1 MVYITG
7 KDVDVFITTE
17 DTDGPAFVFSLSG
30 AAAALSLSATDPDIV
45 LNPAKRLFASN
56 LSGSLASTASGQIDL
71 TGVDLSIGAT
81 DEDITY
87 IGFRQVTK
95 AEIKKETT
103 VALTRKKQ
111 DTLWDLVFNTA
122 RFGISG
128 ASAGAL
134 AAFPGLEEPTVNHG
148 YRIHVQLKDGTEAI
162 AVPNAYITGHTVSVS
177 VDGTADETLEFMSYI
192 TPKFANSSSANT
204 AATSG
209 SQL

>member
-1 MVYITG
+1 MVYLTG

-17 DTDGPAFVFSLSG
+17 NTE
-30 AAAALSLSATDPDIV
+30 AAAWVYTAAASSSALGLADVDPNV
-45 LNPAKRLFASN
+45 
-56 LSGSLASTASGQIDL
+56 TASGALLFATQL
-71 TGVDLSIGAT
+71 SASAFPTASGTMNMTGVDVSIGAT
-81 DEDITY
+81 DEDISY
-87 IGFRQVTK
+87 VGFRQVTK

-128 ASAGAL
+128 ASGAL
-134 AAFPGLEEPTVNHG
+134 AVFPGLEEPTVNHG

>member
-1 MVYITG
+1 MVYLTG

-17 DTDGPAFVFSLSG
+17 NGEQATWVYS
-30 AAAALSLSATDPDIV
+30 AAVSSSALSLAGEDPNV
-45 LNPAKRLFASN
+45 LVSGALLFATQ
-56 LSGSLASTASGQIDL
+56 LSASAFPTASGTMNM
-71 TGVDLSIGAT
+71 TGVDVSIGAT
-81 DEDITY
+81 DEDISY
-87 IGFRQVTK
+87 VGFRQVTK